1 MARQKKRPRDEEEYD
16 DEDDYESDDEYDDD
30 DEDVGRN
37 RGRKDDDEPKKPKVK
52 VRNNAFTGMLAISL
66 LALIVA
72 ATLFYLDFDALSGTI
87 PQPSVT
93 VSDLGAAVAP
103 GR

>member
-1 MARQKKRPRDEEEYD
+1 MAKKKKRPI
-16 DEDDYESDDEYDDD
+16 EDDDYDDD
-30 DEDVGRN
+30 YTEAT
-37 RGRKDDDEPKKPKVK
+37 RKRSSRDDDDDPSEKPKPK
-52 VRNNAFTGMLAISL
+52 ARNNAFTGMLAISL
-66 LALIVA
+66 LALFAA

-93 VSDLGAAVAP
+93 VPELGAAVAP